1 MKEQCTSWRR
11 YDVLHTIFTF
21 MVSISKKSLFP
32 FILACV
38 FIAIG
43 LIGFSSRWT
52 TSSYS
57 FDIATA
63 HAIKF
68 ENCYTNQKTHRQKS
82 DGRIEKTRSKNK
94 KKATTY
100 CTTTFEYTVNGI
112 TYQDTIKKHDQKD
125 NSFWIMVNT
134 QNPKEYMLIFEII
147 SCIIFTFLGLILLIA
162 SCIVIYRDNKSV
174 NSN

>member
-1 MKEQCTSWRR
+1 MAKIRCTSHKF
-11 YDVLHTIFTF
+11 YIHGFHIQKIA
-21 MVSISKKSLFP
+21 VSIYFSLCFHCYWHHWFFFQMDYSKPLFE
-32 FILACV
+32 
-38 FIAIG
+38 
-43 LIGFSSRWT
+43 
-52 TSSYS
+52 
-57 FDIATA
+57 IATA

-68 ENCYTNQKTHRQKS
+68 ENCYTKQKTHRRQS
-82 DGRIEKTRSKNK
+82 DDRVNHRQSDDRVKKKRSK
-94 KKATTY
+94 TTY
-100 CTTTFEYTVNGI
+100 CTVTFEYTVNGI
-112 TYQDTIKKHDQKD
+112 TYQDTIKKHDKKN